1 MNQLISFQQIKGKIG
16 NELKQFGTKRKANQ
30 WQARDVSVGMHE
42 LNNVHFSYQ
51 IPIKQSELEYQ
62 VKPDQPWADE
72 HFAERVSGIP
82 MNPAP
87 SYKNWPYYKEDH
99 KWRVN
104 GEFAHTYPERMWV
117 SNIVQGIP
125 EVTKASPG
133 IDGVRYRYG
142 DLADVV
148 KLLTKDPYTRQA
160 FLPIWFPEDTG
171 AHHGERVP
179 CTIGYHFLLVGDRLD
194 IFYTIRSCDYR
205 RHFTNDVY
213 FAARLCQW
221 MLEQL
226 QPDLGYD
233 SPWFNVKP
241 GKLHMHIYNLHV
253 FDGEEQ
259 FI

>member
-16 NELKQFGTKRKANQ
+16 NELKQFGIKRKANQ

-42 LNNVHFSYQ
+42 LNNVHLSYS
-51 IPIKQSELEYQ
+51 IPETQSLLEAD

-87 SYKNWPYYKEDH
+87 SYKNWPYYKQDE
-99 KWRVN
+99 KWRPD
-104 GEFAHTYPERMWV
+104 GIFAHTYPERMWV
-117 SNIVQGIP
+117 SRIDKDDPYPNI
-125 EVTKASPG
+125 E
-133 IDGVRYRYG
+133 GVRYSYG
-142 DLADVV
+142 DLGDVV
-148 KLLTKDPYTRQA
+148 KLLTQDPYTRQA

-179 CTIGYHFLLVGDRLD
+179 CTIGYHFLLVGDGLD

-213 FAARLCQW
+213 FASRLCQW
-221 MLEQL
+221 MIEELSSSLVALENL
-226 QPDLGYD
+226 NWGH
-233 SPWFNVKP
+233 VRP

-253 FDGEEQ
+253 FDGEEA